1 MSWQCSYHDGDGKRC
16 ENKAIKRVIFSVDH
30 PFDYSDLC
38 QEHLEEYKCF
48 VWYFE
53 LNQFGV
59 Q

>member
-1 MSWQCSYHDGDGKRC
+1 MSWQCSYHNRDGLRC
-16 ENKAIKRVIFSVDH
+16 ERQAIKRVVFSVDH

-38 QEHLEEYKCF
+38 ETHMAEYKCF